1 MRKVI
6 WLLGVLL
13 LLIGVSGTVDYLFY
27 QPFFGFIL
35 NSVNR
40 WVIPNIG
47 FLAGYELYANLTV
60 AAVGAALAISAYRS
74 N

>member
-1 MRKVI
+1 M
-6 WLLGVLL
+6 LGMFLL
-13 LLIGVSGTVDYLFY
+13 LVGISGTIDHLFH

-60 AAVGAALAISAYRS
+60 AAVGAALAIAAYRS
-74 N
+74 S

>member
-1 MRKVI
+1 MRKAI
-6 WLLGVLL
+6 SFLGVVL
-13 LLIGVSGTVDYLFY
+13 LLIGISGTIDHLFY

-40 WVIPNIG
+40 WVIPNID

-60 AAVGAALAISAYRS
+60 AAVGAALVIGAYRS

>member
-1 MRKVI
+1 MRKAI
-6 WLLGVLL
+6 SFLGVVL
-13 LLIGVSGTVDYLFY
+13 LLIGISGTIDHLFY

-40 WVIPNIG
+40 WVIPNID

-60 AAVGAALAISAYRS
+60 AAVGAALAIGAYRT

>member
-1 MRKVI
+1 MRKAIAAV
-6 WLLGVLL
+6 GVLL
-13 LLIGVSGTVDYLFY
+13 LLVGISGTIDHLFH
-27 QPFFGFIL
+27 QPFFGFVL

-60 AAVGAALAISAYRS
+60 AAVGAALAIASYRS
-74 N
+74 A

>member
-1 MRKVI
+1 MRKAI
-6 WLLGVLL
+6 WVLGMFLL
-13 LLIGVSGTVDYLFY
+13 LVGISGTIDHLFH

-60 AAVGAALAISAYRS
+60 AAVGAALAIAAYRS
-74 N
+74 S